1 MEKCPICIQQS
12 WRPLVVQFEKRK
24 EETVKRANASLLLV
38 GLHGVNSIKSS
49 ARVHLQREE
58 WRDELQEGGARQI
71 CRCAVVPSHPG
82 GPTVPPCSRWIAS
95 PCTYL
100 HLPVPAVLYLTL
112 QKSWVPNRGVNTDLG
127 CIAKKTMNQKN
138 SFNVE
143 DPKFQSKEYVSLA
156 AVPPHAQNR
165 NQRQEKTALDV
176 HAEMPY
182 EHPEGNAKCA
192 IGREFRDG
200 VWLNATPLSF
210 QFLVA
215 FDPLF
220 FH

>member
-127 CIAKKTMNQKN
+127 CIAKKTMNQKKQLQCRG
-138 SFNVE
+138 SQVPIQRVRVPSRCAASCSE
-143 DPKFQSKEYVSLA
+143 PQPKTGKDSPGCA
-156 AVPPHAQNR
+156 CGD
-165 NQRQEKTALDV
+165 AL
-176 HAEMPY
+176 
-182 EHPEGNAKCA
+182 
-192 IGREFRDG
+192 
-200 VWLNATPLSF
+200 
-210 QFLVA
+210 
-215 FDPLF
+215 
-220 FH
+220 